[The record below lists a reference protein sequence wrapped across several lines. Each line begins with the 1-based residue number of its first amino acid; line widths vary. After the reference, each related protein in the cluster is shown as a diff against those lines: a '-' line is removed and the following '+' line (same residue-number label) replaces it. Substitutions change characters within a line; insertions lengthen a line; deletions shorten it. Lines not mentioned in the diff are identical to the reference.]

1 MYKIVDEEFVKS
13 CVKPRR
19 MDSHK
24 GENGVVLVVGG
35 GWMYHGA
42 PFLAAM
48 AALRCGVDLAYIAAP
63 EKIVPSIRALSPAI
77 IAIPLTDLKPKRC
90 ELYCGY
96 RGSPIEELDEEPP
109 CDECWRVE
117 IVNGILFC
125 EGCGRWY
132 PIIDE
137 IPRMLPDDLRDRN
150 EDVRFLAAWRAR
162 IPERILREGK
172 PFSLPG

>member
-1 MYKIVDEEFVKS
+1 MKYRLMDLLACPICKHFPLELHVFET
-13 CVKPRR
+13 RR
-19 MDSHK
+19 I
-24 GENGVVLVVGG
+24 E
-35 GWMYHGA
+35 
-42 PFLAAM
+42 
-48 AALRCGVDLAYIAAP
+48 
-63 EKIVPSIRALSPAI
+63 
-77 IAIPLTDLKPKRC
+77 PLEDLKTRRC

-96 RGSPIEELDEEPP
+96 RGSLIEELSGEPP
-109 CDECWRVE
+109 CDECWGVE